1 MLTLQIPLFSE
12 IKHYNGNKTRNSVG
26 VYYKSEIVEL
36 SLISLNFLWLQQFFV
51 CFLFFVK

>member
-1 MLTLQIPLFSE
+1 MLTLQIPLFPE

-36 SLISLNFLWLQQFFV
+36 SLISLNFL
-51 CFLFFVK
+51 